1 MIKHCFEGANAV
13 IVKDTKVLLQ
23 KRSDVPIWVI
33 PGGEKERYETPKNAV
48 VREVLEET
56 GLKVTIER
64 CVGTYHSGYLLYRDS
79 THVFLCKVKSGKL
92 QVNEESL
99 EMRFFPLNNL
109 PKTLL
114 FLHAE
119 RIMDAVAGKKNLKVV
134 QKITFWKVLRNF
146 RFNPVLLWKLFLF
159 SVRKVF

>member
-1 MIKHCFEGANAV
+1 
-13 IVKDTKVLLQ
+13 
-23 KRSDVPIWVI
+23 
-33 PGGEKERYETPKNAV
+33 
-48 VREVLEET
+48 
-56 GLKVTIER
+56 
-64 CVGTYHSGYLLYRDS
+64 
-79 THVFLCKVKSGKL
+79 
-92 QVNEESL
+92 
-99 EMRFFPLNNL
+99 MRFFPLNNL